1 MKIRSSGSGFMS
13 AGLVALAGLLA
24 CGSSADRPLDR
35 DREPVQT
42 VEDFTM
48 VQSLEGD
55 RSWRLIGDLAVYT
68 EGDSLLL
75 ISGVDLTFFEDDVP
89 TTLLDGDSGRVE
101 ISSGL
106 MRIWGNVTADSDDGR
121 HLETQELIWDDE
133 MEIFHSDCLVV
144 LTIPDSTGE
153 TVLSGRNV
161 DLDTGLGAVE
171 GVDIEEDFTAVYSG
185 ELEEEVF

>member
-1 MKIRSSGSGFMS
+1 MS